1 MIQKK
6 YIKPTTR
13 VVFVD
18 LEELMNLAPMSSGA
32 VGPKDTPSDDDV
44 IIGIDNSGFGS
55 SNSGWDDE
63 DEAL

>member
-18 LEELMNLAPMSSGA
+18 LEELMDLAPHSSGA
-32 VGPKDTPSDDDV
+32 VGSQDTPSNDDV
-44 IIGIDNSGFGS
+44 TIEIDNSGFGS

-63 DEAL
+63 DEAQ

>member
-13 VVFVD
+13 VVLVD
-18 LEELMNLAPMSSGA
+18 LEELMNPAPQSCAA
-32 VGPKDTPSDDDV
+32 VGPKDTPSNDDV
-44 IIGIDNSGFGS
+44 TIEIDNSDFGS
-55 SNSGWDDE
+55 SGWDDE

>member
-13 VVFVD
+13 VVHVD
-18 LEELMNLAPMSSGA
+18 LEELMDLAPQSSGV
-32 VGPKDTPSDDDV
+32 VGSQDTPSDNDV
-44 IIGIDNSGFGS
+44 TIDINNSGFGS

>member
-13 VVFVD
+13 VVLVD
-18 LEELMNLAPMSSGA
+18 VEELMDIAKQSGVA
-32 VGPKDTPSDDDV
+32 VGSYDTPSDDDV